1 MSAYLS
7 VEELTVRY
15 GANDV
20 LKAVS
25 LAVGAGSFVALLGAS
40 GCGKTTLLRAISGF
54 VAPST
59 GRIRLAGRDV
69 TEAPPEKRN
78 AAMVFQSYALWPHMT
93 VFQNMAYGLRLRRQG
108 RAEIAARIEV
118 LLALLRLEGLAE
130 RNVTRLSGGQRQ
142 RVALG
147 RALAVDP
154 AILLLDEPLSNLDA
168 RIRVELR
175 GEIKAVQSRLGI
187 TAIHVTHDR
196 EEAMVLADRIVV
208 LNEGRIEQEGT
219 PEEVYHRPVSPFVA
233 SFMGADNVIRLSL
246 RRRADGAVEAAVAE
260 DGEGRPVVL
269 PVGPG
274 GAHLA
279 GTVADGAAEAHFRG
293 EVARLAGP
301 DEPEAPAS
309 LAIPGTVVQVAYP
322 GGVWRHSVA
331 AHGRAFI
338 VDDERRHAL
347 GETVRIV
354 LPAAGLHLFP
364 AAAEARRPN
373 TQGESE

>member
-25 LAVGAGSFVALLGAS
+25 LDVGAGSFVALLGAS

-54 VAPST
+54 VVPSA

-69 TEAPPEKRN
+69 TEAPPERRN

-93 VFQNMAYGLRLRRQG
+93 VFQNMAYGLRLRRQS
-108 RAEIAARIEV
+108 RAEIAARIDS
-118 LLALLRLEGLAE
+118 LLTLLRLEGLAE

-147 RALAVDP
+147 GALAVDP

-246 RRRADGAVEAAVAE
+246 KRLSDGAVEAAVAE

-269 PVGPG
+269 PVGAG

-279 GTVADGAAEAHFRG
+279 GSVTDGAADAHFRG
-293 EVARLAGP
+293 EVARLGGP

-309 LAIPGTVVQVAYP
+309 LAVPGSVVQIAYP
-322 GGVWRHSVA
+322 GGVWRHTVA
-331 AHGRAFI
+331 AHGRHFI
-338 VDDERRHAL
+338 VDDARRHGP
-347 GETVRIV
+347 GEAVRIV

-373 TQGESE
+373 TQGESG